1 MSSYGGD
8 SEDSEYSMDMGW
20 STEYSPSDSGSNE
33 WPYWT
38 SGGSGSDQSASD
50 PSDGNN
56 SEQEDADSGDED
68 GNGNGL
74 APVTPIPSIESN
86 GDLPGLSHDND
97 TETTASLATVENGSG
112 EQGGTVIVVQMPTHG
127 PEWDVSDVEGAD
139 SLPAYDEDTPP
150 VYDAHDADSTQPPV
164 QLQIDVQFA
173 AQPSPTL
180 PRTTHGPSCPCAVCV
195 MVYGPQTLNVTP
207 PQPSAAELEAER
219 QARVERW
226 RAAHA
231 DSDSNASEADE
242 TTPLNEAEG
251 HWGYATVAAMSHE
264 ENERRQ
270 RRQRRRERRRR
281 QQQQGYARASIR
293 RSLEIA
299 NRVYAVSGL
308 LGNRRTEHFLA
319 LCCECLLCH
328 VERADT
334 PRPRHLR
341 RGLPAVRRARPRHLL
356 SAAVPV
362 RREVLQPPHRV
373 GHAWVPRGGPLEGPP
388 RLGVDKPRACRRRGR
403 ALRSASG

>member
-8 SEDSEYSMDMGW
+8 SEYSEYSMDMGW

-56 SEQEDADSGDED
+56 SEQEDADPGDEH

-74 APVTPIPSIESN
+74 APVTPVPSVESID
-86 GDLPGLSHDND
+86 DLPGLSHEND
-97 TETTASLATVENGSG
+97 TETTASLATVENSNG

-164 QLQIDVQFA
+164 QLQIDVQFT

-231 DSDSNASEADE
+231 DSDSEASEADE
-242 TTPLNEAEG
+242 TTPLNETEG

-308 LGNRRTEHFLA
+308 LGNRRTEYFLA

-356 SAAVPV
+356 GAAVPV

-373 GHAWVPRGGPLEGPP
+373 GHAWVPRGGPPKGPP
-388 RLGVDKPRACRRRGR
+388 RLGVD
-403 ALRSASG
+403 